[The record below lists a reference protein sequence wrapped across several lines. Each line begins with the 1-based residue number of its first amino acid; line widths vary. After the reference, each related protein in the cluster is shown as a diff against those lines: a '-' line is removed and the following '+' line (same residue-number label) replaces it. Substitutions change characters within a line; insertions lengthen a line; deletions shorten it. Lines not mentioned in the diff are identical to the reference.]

1 VTVAVVDE
9 NRSRPFCVLTRKLD
23 WWAGEVDPMRFFKAF
38 TVLACCCLVAALSAT
53 AGGTMLKVEKT
64 NLGKVVANSKGHT
77 LYMFR
82 ADKGTKSACYGKCA
96 TFWPPLL
103 TSGKPVAGPGIKAAL
118 LGTTKRTDGKLQ
130 VTYKNHPVYTFL
142 EDTKAGQTK
151 GEGSKA
157 FGAGWYAL
165 TPTGVVID
173 RG

>member
-1 VTVAVVDE
+1 MRLIKVTA
-9 NRSRPFCVLTRKLD
+9 T
-23 WWAGEVDPMRFFKAF
+23 
-38 TVLACCCLVAALSAT
+38 LACIGLVAAVAAT

-64 NLGKVVANSKGHT
+64 SIGKVVANSKGHT

-82 ADKGTKSACYGKCA
+82 GDKGTTSKCYGNCA
-96 TFWPPLL
+96 TYWPPLL
-103 TSGKPVAGPGIKAAL
+103 TSGKPVAGPGIKASL

-130 VTYKNHPVYTFL
+130 VTYKKHPLYTFL
-142 EDTKAGQTK
+142 EDKSVGQTR

-165 TPTGVVID
+165 TPTGIVID

>member
-1 VTVAVVDE
+1 VQKTAGA
-9 NRSRPFCVLTRKLD
+9 
-23 WWAGEVDPMRFFKAF
+23 WARVFTSAYNCKEVDMRLFKA
-38 TVLACCCLVAALSAT
+38 TAALACIGLVAAVAAT

-64 NLGKVVANSKGHT
+64 SIGKVVANSKGHT

-82 ADKGTKSACYGKCA
+82 ADKGTTSKCYGKCA

-118 LGTTKRTDGKLQ
+118 LGTAKRTDGKLQ
-130 VTYKNHPVYTFL
+130 VTYKKHPLYTFL
-142 EDTKAGQTK
+142 EDKSVGQTR

-165 TPTGVVID
+165 TPTGTVID